1 MEQRFD
7 PMTGEPIP
15 QEETTEYA
23 NPSQQEQ
30 DYFGAMDQPVY
41 VVPQMPQ
48 KSSKAVIGI
57 VVAVVA
63 LVMIL
68 AGTTVA
74 LAAGGFFLSKPQK
87 VARAIRNTF
96 AEAPQFIKDLNFEEV
111 NDMARNGDYTMD
123 FEVWAKEFSVEGSF
137 ISMDKRKQLVGDLT
151 TGEGFTADLE
161 AEINEEELR
170 VRIPLLSNDVFV
182 YHYKEPVSEYM
193 EQLLSQRGL
202 TVEAWNQSL
211 ETLYSGS
218 EQEAD
223 GSELTRRIGKEL
235 ASLQWE
241 SVEKKS
247 HVING
252 KSIQVQGYQVTVT
265 RQDAEHIV
273 QILDEYVLELNKAED
288 DTINAAFDTLYDA
301 CRDMPDVTCTFYVY
315 KNKLASVFLEADNGY
330 TCEWL
335 IKGGDFCMQNMEL
348 IVSAGVGRTV
358 SLQWDGKM
366 RGAKE
371 VYELSAYGMVLA
383 SFEYD
388 TGSGRYELEVI
399 NDYLSVDGKLE
410 KGKDQTGLTMNMGS
424 DFSFGITYGKGAK
437 PIELE
442 GREKNMNEMSEED
455 WMDVMAGLDTF

>member
-23 NPSQQEQ
+23 NPLQQEQ

-48 KSSKAVIGI
+48 KRSNAVIGI
-57 VVAVVA
+57 VVAVAA
-63 LVMIL
+63 LVLIL
-68 AGTTVA
+68 AGSTVA

-87 VARAIRNTF
+87 VAKAIRNTF
-96 AEAPQFIKDLNFEEV
+96 SEAPQFIKDLNFEEV
-111 NDMARNGDYTMD
+111 NEMARNGNYTMD
-123 FEVWAKEFSVEGSF
+123 FEVQVKEASVEGSF
-137 ISMDKRKQLVGDLT
+137 ISTDKKKQMVGDVT
-151 TGEGFTADLE
+151 TGEGFTAGVE

-170 VRIPLLSNDVFV
+170 IRMPVLSDDVFV
-182 YHYKEPVSEYM
+182 YHYKAPANEYM
-193 EQLLSQRGL
+193 EQLLSQSGL
-202 TVEAWNQSL
+202 TIEEWNQAL

-223 GSELTRRIGKEL
+223 GRELTKRIGKEL

-247 HVING
+247 HTING

-273 QILDEYVLELNKAED
+273 QILDEYILELNKAEND
-288 DTINAAFDTLYDA
+288 SINDAFDTLYDA
-301 CRDMPDVTCTFYVY
+301 CRNMPDVTCTFYVY
-315 KNKLASVFLEADNGY
+315 KNKLASVFFETDNGY

-383 SFEYD
+383 TFEYD

-410 KGKDQTGLTMNMGS
+410 KGKDKTGLTMNMGS
-424 DFSFGITYGKGAK
+424 DLYFGVTYRKGAN
-437 PIELE
+437 PMELE
-442 GREKNMNEMSEED
+442 GREKNINEMSEED